1 MNRSV
6 IYYLISLV
14 VLIIYIVLSLQQQ
27 HQWGGWLLLAFFFS
41 LALAFRQHRLLKGL
55 SYTLMVMAVVS
66 LAMYYPQYF
75 KTIGS
80 FKLSALIIPLLQI
93 IMFGM
98 GTELSLKDFAN
109 VVRMPKGIIV
119 GVVCHYIIMPLIGF
133 SLANLFNFP
142 PEIAAG
148 IILVGCCP
156 SGLASNVMC
165 YLAKGNLA
173 LSVSVTT
180 ISTIVAPFLTP
191 LLMRLLGGNFVAIDF
206 WGMVWDITKIV
217 ILPVAAGLAFHYLI
231 HGKFKWL
238 DKAMPLVSMA
248 GIGIILT
255 IITAAGRDNLLKVG
269 ALLLIATILHN
280 VLGYIM
286 GYWSAR
292 VLRFHERDCRTI
304 ALEVGMQN
312 AGLASGLA
320 LAMGK
325 LSTAGLAPA
334 IFGPVMNISGSSL
347 ASWWHN
353 HPPKDDKQDNDPMSP
368 YEGSCQSLSRS
379 AGLSLSKPSKGLVPL
394 RGKLVQGFFF
404 RTFRLPDFPTLK
416 YSLKTP
422 AYASIK
428 DPADRIHH
436 SPVVRI
442 QHCTGSA
449 DQQRRTDRLNP

>member
-1 MNRSV
+1 MKRATVFYCASA
-6 IYYLISLV
+6 IFLLA
-14 VLIIYIVLSLQQQ
+14 YILLLLLQQYT
-27 HQWGGWLLLAFFFS
+27 WGGWLLLLFFLS

-55 SYTLMVMAVVS
+55 SFTLMVMAVVS

-75 KTIGS
+75 RSIGD
-80 FKLSALIIPLLQI
+80 FKLSALIIPLLQL

-119 GVVCHYIIMPLIGF
+119 GVVCHYIIMPMIGF
-133 SLANLFNFP
+133 GVANLFQFP

-180 ISTIVAPFLTP
+180 ISTMVAPFLTP
-191 LLMRLLGGNFVAIDF
+191 LLMRLLGGSFVEIDF

-217 ILPVAAGLAFHYLI
+217 IIPVTAGLAFHYLI

-255 IITAAGRDNLLKVG
+255 IITAAGRDNLLQVG
-269 ALLLIATILHN
+269 VLLVVATLLHN
-280 VLGYIM
+280 VLGYFM

-292 VLRFHERDCRTI
+292 LLRFHERDCRTI

-320 LAMGK
+320 MGK
-325 LSTAGLAPA
+325 LATAGLAPA
-334 IFGPVMNISGSSL
+334 IFGPVMNITGSSL

-353 HPPKDDKQDNDPMSP
+353 HPPG
-368 YEGSCQSLSRS
+368 EE
-379 AGLSLSKPSKGLVPL
+379 KPK
-394 RGKLVQGFFF
+394 
-404 RTFRLPDFPTLK
+404 
-416 YSLKTP
+416 
-422 AYASIK
+422 
-428 DPADRIHH
+428 
-436 SPVVRI
+436 PVLAI
-442 QHCTGSA
+442 
-449 DQQRRTDRLNP
+449 